1 MLFMNMMLS
10 DKLNLN
16 ILRKICSGQ
25 GLDVNLR
32 YLSSVLNKHRETVR
46 RRVLELQERKIIDR
60 PIFPFIELYR
70 EYPVFVIAYADL
82 PDDENVVR
90 WVKTDKHV
98 FGAFKVREGDY
109 NMMLFEFHRSLDDY
123 MRWRDRLTI
132 EGKIPE
138 RAGRT
143 PSSAIYVS
151 NQLVFK
157 YEPNSAIKL
166 IEREFEE
173 KGKVTLNDQVIDEVS
188 LKILSMLVNG
198 KGIRVN
204 ENLLARELG
213 IHRATVKKRIGKM
226 VEAGIILEPLC
237 RFPAFFVPPDYLL
250 VFSLVEVKS
259 KKEEVEKRILAD
271 PHVSLAYRIS
281 QGRYNL
287 LLFETHK
294 SIEEYLIWE
303 DEYVKR
309 FPGCFGSIKNNYLT
323 PKMTISIDQQKVSLG
338 AIENRLNSMN
348 R

>member
-1 MLFMNMMLS
+1 MSEMLF

-32 YLSSVLNKHRETVR
+32 YLSNVLNKHRETVR
-46 RRVLELQERKIIDR
+46 RRVLELQEAKIIDR

-70 EYPVFVIAYADL
+70 EYPIFVTAYADL
-82 PDDENVVR
+82 PDDEMVVR
-90 WVKTDKHV
+90 WVKEDKHI

-109 NMMLFEFHRSLDDY
+109 NMMLFEFHKSLDDY
-123 MRWRDRLTI
+123 LRWRDHLTI

-138 RAGRT
+138 RAGRI
-143 PSSAIYVS
+143 PSSVIYVS
-151 NQLVFK
+151 NRLVIK
-157 YEPNSAIKL
+157 YEPNAAIKL
-166 IEREFEE
+166 IEREFQE
-173 KGKVTLNDQVIDEVS
+173 KGKITLNNQVIDEVS
-188 LKILSMLVNG
+188 LKILAMLVNG

-226 VEAGIILEPLC
+226 VEAGVVLNPLC
-237 RFPAFFVPPDYLL
+237 RFPAFFVPPDFLL
-250 VFSLVEVKS
+250 VYSLLEVKG
-259 KKEEVEKRILAD
+259 KREELEKRILKD
-271 PHVSLAYRIS
+271 PHVSLAYRVS

-294 SIEEYLIWE
+294 SIEEYLSWE
-303 DEYVKR
+303 DEYVKK
-309 FPGCFGSIKNNYLT
+309 FPGCFGSIKNNYLS

-338 AIENRLNSMN
+338 AIENRLKAMK
-348 R
+348 